1 MPQGIILSLL
11 VLTSAA
17 LPAEIAAAT
26 DGSCTFGEDVIAK
39 DLEESAPEQNADGAM
54 QMLQAQAKMKSRKQ
68 QETAKDAAE
77 KVPRPPEE
85 KSEDETSGSKVC
97 QEGLRGVLADDSEE
111 DQYDNPIYV
120 QLLQTARRAMRK
132 TPGSESQATSSSRTG
147 TAGRGDPVVEHVRIK
162 SKDAHEEGAQA
173 ERDDIVDS
181 VPTSFIQRNVKMTV
195 GNDFDSS
202 NAAIGL
208 LALVGLIM
216 LFQMC
221 MVKSAKSTQKAI
233 SSAKEEPSVASPVP
247 PSSPN
252 VASTD
257 PKMPSAEPRTLR
269 TYVNEFPVSSFSD
282 VQDLLSAKDGYDCP
296 SNKPFM
302 SRRALRLQAR
312 IEGPVGGRSG
322 LVAPLTQKECVFY
335 HAAAQCHSKPPA
347 FACMHRGEDF
357 VVSLVDA
364 PWIQVEVEV
373 QHAYI
378 FDTCDGKMDSQHAL
392 LEAPEHLQDFV
403 FSHTNVDPE
412 KECENNSA
420 LRAGE
425 PRVEFQEHVLRI
437 GSVVTLVGEL
447 YRSPDGR
454 LSLGPWRHTSFD
466 DLGLSDQDLIPAA
479 HDFFDKSDA
488 KVAGVLLV
496 SDSPALMKTADEA
509 ATYTV

>member
-1 MPQGIILSLL
+1 MPQGIVLSLL
-11 VLTSAA
+11 VLTSVT
-17 LPAEIAAAT
+17 LPAEIAAAI
-26 DGSCTFGEDVIAK
+26 DGKCPLGEDVIAK
-39 DLEESAPEQNADGAM
+39 DLEESAAEHNADGAI
-54 QMLQAQAKMKSRKQ
+54 QMLQAAARKRQ
-68 QETAKDAAE
+68 QETPKAAAE
-77 KVPRPPEE
+77 IPRPQED
-85 KSEDETSGSKVC
+85 KSSKVC
-97 QEGLRGVLADDSEE
+97 QEGLRGVLAEESEE
-111 DQYDNPIYV
+111 GEYDSSMYLE
-120 QLLQTARRAMRK
+120 LLQTARRALRK
-132 TPGSESQATSSSRTG
+132 SSGSESQATESSSKG
-147 TAGRGDPVVEHVRIK
+147 AAGRGEPVADHVHIK
-162 SKDAHEEGAQA
+162 SKDAREAGAQA
-173 ERDDIVDS
+173 ERDEIVDTA
-181 VPTSFIQRNVKMTV
+181 PTSFIQHSVKMRIAGT
-195 GNDFDSS
+195 DFDSS
-202 NAAIGL
+202 STAIGL
-208 LALVGLIM
+208 LALVGLVM
-216 LFQMC
+216 LLQMC
-221 MVKSAKSTQKAI
+221 MVKSAKSTQKAVAL
-233 SSAKEEPSVASPVP
+233 AKEEPSIASPVP
-247 PSSPN
+247 PSSPD

-257 PKMPSAEPRTLR
+257 SKTPPAATDSKTLR

-302 SRRALRLQAR
+302 SGRALRLQAR

-357 VVSLVDA
+357 VVSLADA

-373 QHAYI
+373 QHAYL
-378 FDTCDGKMDSQHAL
+378 FDTSEGKMASQHAL

-403 FSHTNVDPE
+403 FTHTNVDPE

-454 LSLGPWRHTSFD
+454 LSLGPWRDASFD
-466 DLGLSDQDLIPAA
+466 ELGLSDQDLMPAA
-479 HDFFDKSDA
+479 RDAFDKTDA

-496 SDSPALMKTADEA
+496 SDSPALMKKAAEA
-509 ATYTV
+509 AVYTV